1 MSYNL
6 SELEDYYYIFTT
18 KSKLKLKRNYNDIDD
33 RINYENI
40 RIYDDS
46 YGVFVK
52 KLLYLYRGSCYTE
65 KEIDSIKR
73 LLESKNLF
81 DRLKGLKNARGFI
94 KIEVMKC

>member
-1 MSYNL
+1 MTYNL
-6 SELEDYYYIFTT
+6 SDINEYFYVFNTR
-18 KSKLKLKRNYNDIDD
+18 SKLKLKKNYNNIDD
-33 RINYENI
+33 RINYDNI

-52 KLLYLYRGSCYTE
+52 KLLYLYRGSCYSE
-65 KEIDSIKR
+65 KEISSIKR
-73 LLESKNLF
+73 LLESQNLF